1 MVILIFFFKITHV
14 HVMTKKNKVSNFK
27 DSILGYFLLQKR
39 PKNSPFKGPKAYL
52 MTYIEKTILLL
63 HFVLFRN
70 KRFMLDEM
78 LLKTFSENAQM
89 FCFNFVPPKC
99 HFNIFHNEC
108 TDLYWSKINL
118 SSINLIFL
126 NSDT

>member
-1 MVILIFFFKITHV
+1 MVILIFLKKSTHV
-14 HVMTKKNKVSNFK
+14 HVMTKKHKVSNFK

-39 PKNSPFKGPKAYL
+39 PKNSPFKGPKACL

-78 LLKTFSENAQM
+78 LL
-89 FCFNFVPPKC
+89 
-99 HFNIFHNEC
+99 NIFRKHNIV
-108 TDLYWSKINL
+108 L
-118 SSINLIFL
+118 F
-126 NSDT
+126 